1 MIMGK
6 IVFLNWEQL
15 FGTASISQLGKLKLA
30 IHSSIKLRINILK
43 VLKIERM
50 ISIINNYYSDIKYYG
65 LLLL

>member
-1 MIMGK
+1 MGK
-6 IVFLNWEQL
+6 IVFLIWEQP
-15 FGTASISQLGKLKLA
+15 FGTASIAQLGMLKLA

-50 ISIINNYYSDIKYYG
+50 ISIINNYYSDIKSYG